1 VRLRAPPS
9 VVLSTIATQIDLT
22 VLQTSGSEISWQLVM
37 LMGIAA
43 CVAIALAWL
52 YVSNSSGG
60 SD

>member
-1 VRLRAPPS
+1 
-9 VVLSTIATQIDLT
+9 VLSTIATQIDLT